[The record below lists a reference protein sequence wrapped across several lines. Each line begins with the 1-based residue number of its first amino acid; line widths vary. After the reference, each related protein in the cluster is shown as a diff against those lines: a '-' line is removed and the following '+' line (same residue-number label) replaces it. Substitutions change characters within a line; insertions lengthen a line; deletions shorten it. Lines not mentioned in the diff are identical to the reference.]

1 MVIKYILGEPLGQ
14 QQQQMNC
21 ETKKD
26 RPRIRL
32 HLTLRR
38 EFWIGRFWMGKS
50 VRIRSFFPLSYDAID
65 EYIDIL
71 CKCERVLVCVLVIT
85 IQNEAKKEKK
95 NPSFMLQK
103 FFRLLE
109 II

>member
-1 MVIKYILGEPLGQ
+1 
-14 QQQQMNC
+14 
-21 ETKKD
+21 
-26 RPRIRL
+26 
-32 HLTLRR
+32 
-38 EFWIGRFWMGKS
+38 MGKS
-50 VRIRSFFPLSYDAID
+50 VRIRSFFPLLYDAID

-95 NPSFMLQK
+95 IPSFMLQK